1 VNLNTANKDEF
12 VMNETLSALF
22 EEAKQAIEPILQ
34 TYLSNPTIP
43 QPLLNA
49 MIRSVKNGGKRLRP
63 MLTMACANLFHV
75 PKTQAARVGA
85 TIEMVHCYS
94 LIHDDLPAMDNADL
108 RRGQPTCW
116 REFGEATA
124 ILAGD
129 SLLPLAFEILTNEA
143 THPSAEVRLSL
154 IQSLAE
160 ASGAAGMAGGQM
172 LDLSPH
178 LIDSAETSITM
189 QNLKTGCLIAFACES
204 AAILAQ
210 APAHDREI
218 LRQFGFLLGLAYQI
232 QDDLLDIEGSQTALG
247 KPVGA
252 DGDKRSLVTIL
263 GLKETKAYLQILEN
277 QMLELIR
284 PYSEY
289 LFTDII
295 TWTTTRQ
302 A

>member
-1 VNLNTANKDEF
+1 MKLNKANKDIF
-12 VMNETLSALF
+12 VMNESLSSLF
-22 EEAKQAIEPILQ
+22 EEGKQAIEPILQ
-34 TYLSNPTIP
+34 TYLSNPAIP

-63 MLTMACANLFHV
+63 MLTMACANLFQV
-75 PKTQAARVGA
+75 PKVQAARVGA

-108 RRGQPTCW
+108 RRGKPTCW

-143 THPSAEVRLSL
+143 THPSAEVRLTL
-154 IQSLAE
+154 IQSLAQ

-178 LIDSAETSITM
+178 LIDGAETSITM
-189 QNLKTGCLIAFACES
+189 QNLKTGCLIAFSCES

-210 APAHDREI
+210 TSPQDREN

-232 QDDLLDIEGSQTALG
+232 QDDLLDIEGSPATLG

-252 DGDKRSLVTIL
+252 DRDKRSLVTIL
-263 GLKETKAYLQILEN
+263 GLRESKSYLKTLED

-284 PYSEY
+284 PYAQP